1 MNSEQRRG
9 WAGVSSQ
16 PDVAALTWSQ
26 EAELFLHQISLCS
39 WALSCKC
46 FPSLTFLPLH
56 FAFFPLRPHPGIF
69 GGLLVLPSALQHWVW
84 ESSGGSSP
92 PLPAIAIAKEN
103 RTARL
108 PAPLAFCPFSWQQ
121 MKARTHWKEQGWA
134 CWLAG
139 VRHPDLSCCPAA
151 WAPSC
156 GVGMELLSSATQPSE
171 REDWEQKCWEAQ
183 QRIQDA
189 MSQSQKIIQ
198 GLWSPLSFSSQS
210 ARPHFLLRERW
221 LPLGLAISQ
230 CCFLRS
236 GLWDTTGSHEAKG
249 MEIHSCG
256 GNAELVQTPEQFPKG
271 SLEQGGRSRAAW
283 WVSGWASVGGRSSP
297 AFWHAPKTSR
307 PLAAVRVVSW
317 ELLCVLQRQW
327 EQSWMSTDWEYVKAF
342 CDFQSDR
349 VCIQVWCQGMLL
361 INQFSS
367 TKSTKLTHLSWP
379 CPPKCAGS
387 ASDLPSRVDVCC
399 GKVEKWGWIILKI

>member
-1 MNSEQRRG
+1 MGGQGLAHSQTWLPWPGPKKRSCSYTKSPCALG
-9 WAGVSSQ
+9 LCPASS
-16 PDVAALTWSQ
+16 
-26 EAELFLHQISLCS
+26 FLH
-39 WALSCKC
+39 
-46 FPSLTFLPLH
+46 LH

-69 GGLLVLPSALQHWVW
+69 GGLLVLPSALQYWVW
-84 ESSGGSSP
+84 ESRGGSS

-103 RTARL
+103 GTARL
-108 PAPLAFCPFSWQQ
+108 PAPLTFCPFSWQQ

-151 WAPSC
+151 RAPSC
-156 GVGMELLSSATQPSE
+156 GVGTELLSSATQPSE
-171 REDWEQKCWEAQ
+171 REDREQKCWEAQ
-183 QRIQDA
+183 QRIQVA
-189 MSQSQKIIQ
+189 MSQSQKIIR

-230 CCFLRS
+230 CCFLHS

-249 MEIHSCG
+249 HNGKSIPAVEMLSWSKPQSRSRR
-256 GNAELVQTPEQFPKG
+256 APW
-271 SLEQGGRSRAAW
+271 SRGGRSRAAW
-283 WVSGWASVGGRSSP
+283 WASGWASVGGRSSS

-349 VCIQVWCQGMLL
+349 VCIQVWCQGTLL
-361 INQFSS
+361 VNQLSS

-379 CPPKCAGS
+379 CLPKCAGS

-399 GKVEKWGWIILKI
+399 GKVEKWGWFILKI